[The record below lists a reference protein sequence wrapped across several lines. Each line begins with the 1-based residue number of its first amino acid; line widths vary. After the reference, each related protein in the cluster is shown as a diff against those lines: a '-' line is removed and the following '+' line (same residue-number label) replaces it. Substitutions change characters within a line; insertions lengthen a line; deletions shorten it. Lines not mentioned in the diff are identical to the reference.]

1 MEDSQIPFV
10 CFCSIDKEDIQEI
23 FPIYHRFRQLSKKYI
38 KEKAAYE
45 LISENGY
52 ISDEN
57 VGLAIKKAVKHTKTT
72 QKSSTCKIKKFTCFS
87 CFEKCDMSKE
97 HLPFV
102 HKKFNVA
109 LCSSCWGFLNGDP
122 SEWTLTDGKNDY
134 CVVSGEG
141 GDIVS
146 CDKCVNSFTTDV
158 LKKWLTKKQF
168 DHLMENDD
176 EPFHCFSCDSSLGH
190 FADFQ
195 KKTKEYM
202 SAFDGDEFT
211 VENQSPKRKF
221 NSSSMEMSTP
231 LSKTSDRVKNKNVN
245 YEEMPEYTDVDDP
258 LDMLNGHAESNSTD
272 KPPPSKKQVR
282 DYWQKIIDGGS
293 KKYKN
298 TEIYDKLKKILEE

>member
-1 MEDSQIPFV
+1 MVKKKDVSTTQKYAFTCFICHQTNLEFSKFEIHEHESLQVTCCKPCYESHVDVKDSTKKWHGSSEWEMTDESGKQVYCEICAEGGELLACDEPECCKSFCTKCLAQWLGSRALEEIMEDSQIPFV

-23 FPIYHRFRQLSKKYI
+23 FPFYHRFRQLSKKFI

-72 QKSSTCKIKKFTCFS
+72 QKSSTSKIKKFTCFS

-122 SEWTLTDGKNDY
+122 SEWTMTDGKNDY

-146 CDKCVNSFTTDV
+146 CDKCENSFTTDV

-168 DHLMENDD
+168 DHLMENWIIFLKMDS
-176 EPFHCFSCDSSLGH
+176 FS
-190 FADFQ
+190 
-195 KKTKEYM
+195 
-202 SAFDGDEFT
+202 
-211 VENQSPKRKF
+211 
-221 NSSSMEMSTP
+221 
-231 LSKTSDRVKNKNVN
+231 
-245 YEEMPEYTDVDDP
+245 
-258 LDMLNGHAESNSTD
+258 
-272 KPPPSKKQVR
+272 
-282 DYWQKIIDGGS
+282 
-293 KKYKN
+293 
-298 TEIYDKLKKILEE
+298 